1 MAPTVQPPWAAA
13 AGRHRERVVG
23 VGVKCTERQLLYTHP
38 WPVEKRAAA
47 SMARG
52 MTLHAR
58 LAEPPG
64 VSSLHVRLN
73 ADELRRCRSCS
84 SRPPHLKSGESEGG
98 NGEIIDDS
106 GGGES
111 KGFSPNA
118 IVETADKKLIVLSSS
133 VPHCPDICFYV
144 VYEAAET
151 SLSMIPHLPSN
162 CRPTFTQRPLP
173 VRRRGGDGDGGGY
186 TLALMASASVFDEQG
201 GRSRKDVLCMWPPP
215 DSSKP
220 LPLLTRRGIEPWRAK
235 RPRFPSDKP
244 DDFAAD
250 TVFSCDDVLSG
261 GYDVEFRY
269 LALPPECRLDA
280 NWATR
285 RQPQRYRTMSRVG
298 DTIEFVSIGDGL
310 HRQEFTASTTLAVWA
325 LVPATGEW
333 KWKKLH
339 ELSMATLWRLDGFK
353 NAGLPEVMPIHPIL
367 STKQDGVIY
376 MVSSADDLASAGRED
391 SSASESEGWDSD
403 VGDESDDDD
412 EEDGPR

>member
-1 MAPTVQPPWAAA
+1 M
-13 AGRHRERVVG
+13 
-23 VGVKCTERQLLYTHP
+23 GVKCTERQLLYTHP

-235 RPRFPSDKP
+235 RPRLPSDKP

-250 TVFSCDDVLSG
+250 TVFSFDGQLDTLSG
-261 GYDVEFRY
+261 
-269 LALPPECRLDA
+269 P
-280 NWATR
+280 T
-285 RQPQRYRTMSRVG
+285 S
-298 DTIEFVSIGDGL
+298 
-310 HRQEFTASTTLAVWA
+310 HRA
-325 LVPATGEW
+325 
-333 KWKKLH
+333 
-339 ELSMATLWRLDGFK
+339 
-353 NAGLPEVMPIHPIL
+353 
-367 STKQDGVIY
+367 
-376 MVSSADDLASAGRED
+376 SSAAAATTCSPAATTSSSGTSRCRRSAG
-391 SSASESEGWDSD
+391 WTPT
-403 VGDESDDDD
+403 
-412 EEDGPR
+412 GPRGGSRRGTGR